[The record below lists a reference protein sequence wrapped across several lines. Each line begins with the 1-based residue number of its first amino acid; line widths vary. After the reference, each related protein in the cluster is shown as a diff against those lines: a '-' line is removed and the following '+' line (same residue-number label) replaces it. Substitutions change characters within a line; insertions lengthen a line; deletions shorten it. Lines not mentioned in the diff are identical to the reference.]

1 MLYEVTALFIHYSFF
16 FFFLSNCISSDHLK
30 HTELQYIQEQEEKL
44 RDKIKTIQY
53 ADGEKEAAQSL
64 INER

>member
-1 MLYEVTALFIHYSFF
+1 MHSL
-16 FFFLSNCISSDHLK
+16 SDHLE

-44 RDKIKTIQY
+44 RDKIKTTQDVDDEI
-53 ADGEKEAAQSL
+53 KAAQSL